1 MSNLMNLYIKYVIL
15 LDRKGEIMIYR
26 FITDEIINEMLDD
39 VKEIKLK
46 SYFGSSKLRGP
57 KEKLVQ
63 IF

>member
-26 FITDEIINEMLDD
+26 FITDDIINEMLDD

-46 SYFGSSKLRGP
+46 SYFRG
-57 KEKLVQ
+57 
-63 IF
+63 FSYDD